1 MLADG
6 DLQDEQDYEC
16 DEEDNELQELAE
28 MPAVNV
34 FHDDMPPGEDFRI
47 LSIIRAAQVSVM
59 SKVTRPR
66 KM

>member
-28 MPAVNV
+28 MPEDKV
-34 FHDDMPPGEDFRI
+34 FHW
-47 LSIIRAAQVSVM
+47 SISFIFYGGNRRM
-59 SKVTRPR
+59 TLR
-66 KM
+66 

>member
-6 DLQDEQDYEC
+6 DLQDEQDY
-16 DEEDNELQELAE
+16 DLGKEDNELQELAE